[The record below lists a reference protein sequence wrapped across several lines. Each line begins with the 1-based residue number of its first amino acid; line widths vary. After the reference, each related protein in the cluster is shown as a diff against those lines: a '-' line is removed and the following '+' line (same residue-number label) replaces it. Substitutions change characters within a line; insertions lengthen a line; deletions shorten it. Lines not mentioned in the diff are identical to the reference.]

1 MFRKNEE
8 HKQQRMFTAV
18 DQLPET
24 AKKHLERSWAQ
35 VFYHDYFCK
44 LDEAV
49 FSVLYSDKHS
59 RPNTPINILVGFET
73 LKSGFGLSDER
84 LYDHFMFDLKFR
96 YALGLKDFDE
106 GNFELRTIYNF
117 RSAVSAYEE
126 EHGINLIH
134 KASEQIT
141 DEQLKQ
147 FQIKTG
153 LQRMDSTIVQSNIR
167 KMSRLQLLVEIIH
180 RFYRMLSEEEQKEHE
195 QLFASY
201 VKEDSLHYCYRV
213 KRDEMDGRLEQ
224 LGKDLSVML
233 ERFEHVHGDEKAYQQ
248 ALRVFHEHFLFE
260 QQEVIVVRESKELG
274 GSTLQSP
281 DDEEATFRTK
291 SRESS
296 RGYGANITET
306 CDEDNDLQLISRVN
320 VAPNTT
326 DDQQFLAEDIEN
338 LKEREGIEEVYT
350 DAGYTGETTAKATAT
365 SQVTQHVSA
374 IKGRKKEK
382 TGMDLEDFTVIRNS
396 EGKVTAI
403 ICPGGQSGELRESK
417 KAADRYTAGF
427 SADACQACPFVD
439 QCPAKRLKKRPI
451 FVLRFTA
458 TDLRV
463 AATRKQVAETGKE
476 ITNKRASIESTV
488 RSVIH
493 PFGGHLCKLPVRG
506 QHRIT
511 TMVVLSAMMVNIRR
525 ITGYLFP
532 EDGSKPIPDG
542 YALC

>member
-1 MFRKNEE
+1 MFRKNEG
-8 HKQQRMFTAV
+8 HKQQKMFTVV

-24 AKKHLERSWAQ
+24 AKKHLEKSWAH
-35 VFYHDYFCK
+35 VFYHEYFCK
-44 LDEAV
+44 LDETV
-49 FSVLYSDKHS
+49 FSVLYSEKHS

-96 YALGLKDFDE
+96 FALGIRDFDE

-126 EHGINLIH
+126 KHGINLIH

-153 LQRMDSTIVQSNIR
+153 LQRMDSTMVQSNIR
-167 KMSRLQLLVEIIH
+167 RMSRLQLLVEIIH
-180 RFYRMLSEEEQKEHE
+180 RFFRMLSKEEQQEYGE
-195 QLFASY
+195 LFAGY

-213 KRDEMDGRLEQ
+213 DRDSIDERLAQ
-224 LGKDLSVML
+224 VGKDLSLML
-233 ERFEHVHGDEKAYQQ
+233 EQFEKVHGNEKEYQQ
-248 ALRVFHEHFLFE
+248 AFRVLHEHFRFE
-260 QQEVIVVRESKELG
+260 QETIVARKNKELG

-281 DDEEATFRTK
+281 DDDEATYRTK
-291 SRESS
+291 SGESS
-296 RGYGANITET
+296 RGYVANITET
-306 CDEDNDLQLISRVN
+306 CDQENELQLITRIN
-320 VAPNTT
+320 VGPNTT
-326 DDQQFLAEDIEN
+326 DDQQLLAEDIEN
-338 LKEREGIEEVYT
+338 LKEREGIDELYT
-350 DAGYTGETTAKATAT
+350 DAGYTGETAFQATERH
-365 SQVTQHVSA
+365 QVTQHVSA
-374 IKGRKKEK
+374 IKGRKKGK
-382 TGMDLEDFTVIRNS
+382 NTLALEDFTITRDS
-396 EGKVTAI
+396 KGKVTAI
-403 ICPGGQSGELRESK
+403 TCPHGQEGELRESK
-417 KAADRYTAGF
+417 KSNRYTAGF
-427 SADACQACPFVD
+427 SAAACQTCPFID
-439 QCPAKRLKKRPI
+439 QCPAKRLKKRPR
-451 FVLRFTA
+451 FVLRFTT

-463 AATRKQVAETGKE
+463 ASTRKQVAQTGKE

-511 TMVVLSAMMVNIRR
+511 TIMVLSAMMVNIRR

-532 EDGSKPIPDG
+532 EDESKPVPDG

>member
-1 MFRKNEE
+1 MFRKNEG
-8 HKQQRMFTAV
+8 HKQQRIFTAV
-18 DQLPET
+18 DQLPAT
-24 AKKHLERSWAQ
+24 AKKHLERSWAH
-35 VFYHDYFCK
+35 VFYHEYFCRIN
-44 LDEAV
+44 EAV

-117 RSAVSAYEE
+117 RSAVSGYEE
-126 EHGINLIH
+126 KHGVNLIH

-153 LQRMDSTIVQSNIR
+153 LQRMDSTMVQSNIR

-180 RFYRMLSEEEQKEHE
+180 RFFRMLNEEEQQEHIE
-195 QLFASY
+195 LFASY
-201 VKEDSLHYCYRV
+201 VKEDALHYCYRV
-213 KRDEMDGRLEQ
+213 KRDEMDGRLAQ
-224 LGKDLSVML
+224 LGKDLSAML
-233 ERFEHVHGDEKAYQQ
+233 ERFENAHGDEKAYQH
-248 ALRVFHEHFLFE
+248 AFRVFGEHFRFE
-260 QQEVIVVRESKELG
+260 QEAIVVRESKELG
-274 GSTLQSP
+274 GTTLQSP
-281 DDEEATFRTK
+281 DDQEATFRTK
-291 SRESS
+291 SRERS
-296 RGYGANITET
+296 RGYVANLTET

-326 DDQQFLAEDIEN
+326 DDQKLLAEDIEN
-338 LKEREGIEEVYT
+338 LKEREGIDEVYT
-350 DAGYTGETTAKATAT
+350 DAGYTGKTAAKATAT
-365 SQVTQHVSA
+365 YQVTQHVSA

-382 TGMDLEDFTVIRNS
+382 TGVDLEDFTVTQNS
-396 EGKVTAI
+396 EGTVTAI
-403 ICPGGQSGELRESK
+403 ICPGGQRGELRESK
-417 KAADRYTAGF
+417 KASDRYTAGF
-427 SADACQACPFVD
+427 SADVCQACPFVD
-439 QCPAKRLKKRPI
+439 QCPAKRLKKRPS
-451 FVLRFTA
+451 FVLRFTT

-463 AATRKQVAETGKE
+463 AATRKQVAQTGKK

-506 QHRIT
+506 RHRIT

>member
-1 MFRKNEE
+1 MFRENEG

-18 DQLPET
+18 DQLPAT
-24 AKKHLERSWAQ
+24 AKKHLEKSWAH
-35 VFYHDYFCK
+35 VFYHEYFCR
-44 LDEAV
+44 LDETV
-49 FSVLYSDKHS
+49 FSVLYSEKKS

-96 YALGLKDFDE
+96 FALGLRDFDE

-117 RSAVSAYEE
+117 RAALSAYEQ

-153 LQRMDSTIVQSNIR
+153 LQRMDSTLVQSNIR
-167 KMSRLQLLVEIIH
+167 RMSRLQLLVEIIH
-180 RFYRMLSEEEQKEHE
+180 RLYRMLSEEEKQEHNK
-195 QLFASY
+195 LFAGY

-213 KRDEMDGRLEQ
+213 NRDEIEDRLVQ
-224 LGKDLSVML
+224 VGKDLSAML
-233 ERFEHVHGDEKAYQQ
+233 EHFEAAHGEKKAYQH
-248 ALRVFHEHFLFE
+248 AFRVFSEHFRFE
-260 QQEVIVVRESKELG
+260 QECIVVRESKELG
-274 GSTLQSP
+274 SGTLQSP
-281 DDEEATFRTK
+281 DDEQATFRTK

-296 RGYGANITET
+296 RGYGANLTET
-306 CDEDNDLQLISRVN
+306 CDEENDLQLISRVN

-338 LKEREGIEEVYT
+338 LKEREGIDELYT
-350 DAGYTGETTAKATAT
+350 DAGYTGETAAKATKEHEV
-365 SQVTQHVSA
+365 SQHVSA
-374 IKGRKKEK
+374 IKGRKKDK
-382 TGMDLEDFTVIRNS
+382 DALSLEDFTITRNG

-403 ICPGGQSGELRESK
+403 VCPNGQNGQVRESNK
-417 KAADRYTAGF
+417 SDRYTAGF
-427 SADACQACPFVD
+427 AAESCQVCPFVA
-439 QCPAKRLKKRPI
+439 QCPAKRLKKRPS
-451 FVLRFTA
+451 FVLRFT
-458 TDLRV
+458 TKDLRV
-463 AATRKQVAETGKE
+463 AETRKQVARTGKE

-493 PFGGHLCKLPVRG
+493 PFGGHLCKMPVRG

-511 TMVVLSAMMVNIRR
+511 TMIVLSAMMVNIKR

-532 EDGSKPIPDG
+532 EDGENPVPDG

>member
-1 MFRKNEE
+1 MFRKNEG

-24 AKKHLERSWAQ
+24 ARKHLMKSWAH
-35 VFYHDYFCK
+35 VFYHEFFCR
-44 LDEAV
+44 LDETV
-49 FSVLYSDKHS
+49 FSVLYSEKHS

-84 LYDHFMFDLKFR
+84 LYEHFMFDLKFR
-96 YALGLKDFDE
+96 YALGLRDFDE

-126 EHGINLIH
+126 EYGINLIH

-153 LQRMDSTIVQSNIR
+153 LQRMDSTMVQSNIR

-180 RFYRMLSEEEQKEHE
+180 RFYRMLSEEEQQEHGN
-195 QLFASY
+195 LFADY

-213 KRDEMDGRLEQ
+213 NRDEIDERLVQ
-224 LGKDLSVML
+224 VGKDLLAML
-233 ERFEHVHGDEKAYQQ
+233 ERFEKVHGDEKAYQQ
-248 ALRVFHEHFLFE
+248 AFRVFGEHFCF
-260 QQEVIVVRESKELG
+260 QQGCIVVRESKELG

-296 RGYGANITET
+296 RGYVANLTET
-306 CDEDNDLQLISRVN
+306 CDEENELQLITRMN

-326 DDQQFLAEDIEN
+326 DDQQVLAEDIEN
-338 LKEREGIEEVYT
+338 LKEREGIDELYT
-350 DAGYTGETTAKATAT
+350 DAGYTGET
-365 SQVTQHVSA
+365 
-374 IKGRKKEK
+374 
-382 TGMDLEDFTVIRNS
+382 
-396 EGKVTAI
+396 
-403 ICPGGQSGELRESK
+403 
-417 KAADRYTAGF
+417 AAQT
-427 SADACQACPFVD
+427 
-439 QCPAKRLKKRPI
+439 
-451 FVLRFTA
+451 T
-458 TDLRV
+458 
-463 AATRKQVAETGKE
+463 
-476 ITNKRASIESTV
+476 

-493 PFGGHLCKLPVRG
+493 PVGGHLCKLPVRG

-511 TMVVLSAMMVNIRR
+511 TLMVLSAMMVNIRR

-532 EDGSKPIPDG
+532 EDGSKSIPDG
-542 YALC
+542 YSLC

>member
-18 DQLPET
+18 DQLLAT
-24 AKKHLERSWAQ
+24 AKKHLEKSWAH
-35 VFYHDYFCK
+35 VFYHEYFCK
-44 LDEAV
+44 LDETV
-49 FSVLYSDKHS
+49 FSVLYSEKHS

-73 LKSGFGLSDER
+73 LKSGFGFSDER

-96 YALGLKDFDE
+96 FALGLRDFDE

-126 EHGINLIH
+126 EQGINLIH

-141 DEQLKQ
+141 DKQVKQ

-153 LQRMDSTIVQSNIR
+153 LQRMDSTMVQSNIR

-180 RFYRMLSEEEQKEHE
+180 RFFRMLSEEERKEFE
-195 QLFASY
+195 QLFAGY

-213 KRDEMDGRLEQ
+213 NRDEIDGRLMQ
-224 LGKDLSVML
+224 IGKDLSAML
-233 ERFEHVHGDEKAYQQ
+233 EHFEKAHGDEKAYQH
-248 ALRVFHEHFLFE
+248 AFRVFHEHFCFE
-260 QQEVIVVRESKELG
+260 QACIVVRENKELG
-274 GSTLQSP
+274 GKTLQSP
-281 DDEEATFRTK
+281 DDEQATFRTK

-296 RGYGANITET
+296 RGYVANITET
-306 CDEDNDLQLISRVN
+306 CDEENDLQLISRVN
-320 VAPNTT
+320 VASNTT
-326 DDQQFLAEDIEN
+326 DDQQLLAEDVEN
-338 LKEREGIEEVYT
+338 LKERMEIDELYT
-350 DAGYTGETTAKATAT
+350 DAGYTGETAAEVTAQH
-365 SQVTQHVSA
+365 QVKQHVSA

-382 TGMDLEDFTVIRNS
+382 TSLGLEDFTVTRNG
-396 EGKVTAI
+396 EGTVTAI
-403 ICPGGQSGELRESK
+403 TCPNGHSGELRKSK
-417 KAADRYTAGF
+417 KENRYTAGF
-427 SADACQACPFVD
+427 SADICRTCPFVD
-439 QCPAKRLKKRPI
+439 QCPAKRLKKRPS
-451 FVLRFTA
+451 FVLHFTA

-476 ITNKRASIESTV
+476 IANKRASIESTV

-493 PFGGHLCKLPVRG
+493 PFGGHLCTLPVRG

-511 TMVVLSAMMVNIRR
+511 TMMVLSGMMVNIRR

-532 EDGSKPIPDG
+532 EDGSKPIPDR

>member
-1 MFRKNEE
+1 MFRKNEG
-8 HKQQRMFTAV
+8 HKQQRMFTSV

-24 AKKHLERSWAQ
+24 ARKHLEQSWAQ
-35 VFYHDYFCK
+35 VFYHEYFCRIN
-44 LDEAV
+44 EEV

-126 EHGINLIH
+126 EHRVNLIH

-153 LQRMDSTIVQSNIR
+153 LQRMDSTMVQSNIR

-180 RFYRMLSEEEQKEHE
+180 RFYRMLSEEEQKAYE
-195 QLFASY
+195 QLFARY
-201 VKEDSLHYCYRV
+201 VKEDSLHYCCRV

-224 LGKDLSVML
+224 LGKDLSTML
-233 ERFEHVHGDEKAYQQ
+233 ECFEDVHGDEKAYQQ
-248 ALRVFHEHFLFE
+248 AFRVFGEHFRFE
-260 QQEVIVVRESKELG
+260 QESIVVRESKELG

-306 CDEDNDLQLISRVN
+306 CDEDNNLQLISRVS
-320 VAPNTT
+320 VAPNIT

-338 LKEREGIEEVYT
+338 LKEREGIDEVYT
-350 DAGYTGETTAKATAT
+350 DAGYTGEAAAKATAT
-365 SQVTQHVSA
+365 YQVSQHVSA

-382 TGMDLEDFTVIRNS
+382 TRVGLEDFTVTRTS

-403 ICPGGQSGELRESK
+403 ICPNGQGGELRESK

-427 SADACQACPFVD
+427 SADGCQACPFVN
-439 QCPAKRLKKRPI
+439 QCPAKRLKKRPSY
-451 FVLRFTA
+451 VLHFTA

-506 QHRIT
+506 RHRVT
-511 TMVVLSAMMVNIRR
+511 TMMVLSAMMVNIRR
-525 ITGYLFP
+525 IRGYLFP

>member
-1 MFRKNEE
+1 
-8 HKQQRMFTAV
+8 MFTAV

-24 AKKHLERSWAQ
+24 AKKNLEKSWAQ
-35 VFYHDYFCK
+35 VFYHEYFCK
-44 LDEAV
+44 LDESV
-49 FSVLYSDKHS
+49 FSVLYSEKKS

-96 YALGLKDFDE
+96 YALGLRDFDE

-117 RSAVSAYEE
+117 RSALYAYEQ
-126 EHGINLIH
+126 EHGVNLIH

-153 LQRMDSTIVQSNIR
+153 LQRMDSTMVQSNIR

-180 RFYRMLSEEEQKEHE
+180 RFFRMLSEEEKQEHGE
-195 QLFASY
+195 LFADY

-213 KRDEMDGRLEQ
+213 NREELEDRVERV
-224 LGKDLSVML
+224 GKDLSRML
-233 ERFEHVHGDEKAYQQ
+233 ELFEETHGDKKAYKNAFRVFTEHFRFE
-248 ALRVFHEHFLFE
+248 
-260 QQEVIVVRESKELG
+260 QECIVVKESKELG
-274 GSTLQSP
+274 GGSLQSP

-296 RGYGANITET
+296 RGYVTNITET
-306 CDEDNDLQLISRVN
+306 CDDKNGLQIINRVN

-326 DDQQFLAEDIEN
+326 DDQHLLADDIEN
-338 LKEREGIEEVYT
+338 LKEREGIDEVYT
-350 DAGYTGETTAKATAT
+350 DAGYTGETAARATET
-365 SQVTQHVSA
+365 HQVQQYVSA
-374 IKGRKKEK
+374 IKGRKKDK
-382 TGMDLEDFTVIRNS
+382 DALFLEDFTVTRND
-396 EGKVTAI
+396 EGKVTDI
-403 ICPGGQSGELRESK
+403 LCPNGQSGEVRESK
-417 KAADRYTAGF
+417 KGDRYTAGF
-427 SADACQACPFVD
+427 SADTCETCPFAA
-439 QCPAKRLKKRPI
+439 QCPAKRLKKRPS
-451 FVLRFTA
+451 FVFHFTT

-493 PFGGHLCKLPVRG
+493 PFGGHLCKMPVRSR
-506 QHRIT
+506 HRIT
-511 TMVVLSAMMVNIRR
+511 TMIVLSAMMVNIRR

-532 EDGSKPIPDG
+532 EDGREPIPER
-542 YALC
+542 YVLCRC

>member
-1 MFRKNEE
+1 MFRKNEG

-18 DQLPET
+18 DQLPAT
-24 AKKHLERSWAQ
+24 AKKNLEKSWTQ
-35 VFYHDYFCK
+35 VFYQEYFCK
-44 LDEAV
+44 LDETV
-49 FSVLYSDKHS
+49 FSVLYSEKHS

-96 YALGLKDFDE
+96 FALGLKDFDE

-134 KASEQIT
+134 KASEKIT

-153 LQRMDSTIVQSNIR
+153 LQRMDSTMVQSNIR

-180 RFYRMLSEEEQKEHE
+180 RFFRMLSEEEQKEHE
-195 QLFASY
+195 ELFAGY

-213 KRDEMDGRLEQ
+213 NRDEIEGRLVQ
-224 LGKDLSVML
+224 VGNDLSAML
-233 ERFEHVHGDEKAYQQ
+233 ERFEKVHGEEKAYQH
-248 ALRVFHEHFLFE
+248 AFRVFNEHFRFE
-260 QQEVIVVRESKELG
+260 QEYIVVREGKELG

-281 DDEEATFRTK
+281 DDEHATFRTK
-291 SRESS
+291 SRENS
-296 RGYGANITET
+296 RGYVANLTET
-306 CDEDNDLQLISRVN
+306 CDQENDLQLISRVN

-326 DDQQFLAEDIEN
+326 DDQQLLAEDIEN
-338 LKEREGIEEVYT
+338 LKNREGIDELYT
-350 DAGYTGETTAKATAT
+350 DAGYTGETAAKATGKH
-365 SQVTQHVSA
+365 QVAQHVSA

-382 TGMDLEDFTVIRNS
+382 IGLDLADFTVTRNG
-396 EGKVTAI
+396 EGKVTSI
-403 ICPGGQSGELRESK
+403 ICPNGQSGELRESRK
-417 KAADRYTAGF
+417 ENRYTAGF
-427 SADACQACPFVD
+427 SADLCKSCPFLD
-439 QCPAKRLKKRPI
+439 QCPAKRMKKRPI
-451 FVLRFTA
+451 FVLRFTT

-463 AATRKQVAETGKE
+463 AATRKQVARTGKD

-493 PFGGHLCKLPVRG
+493 PFGGHLCKLSVRG
-506 QHRIT
+506 QHRMT
-511 TMVVLSAMMVNIRR
+511 TMIVLSAMMVNIRR

-532 EDGSKPIPDG
+532 ENGSKPIPDG

>member
-1 MFRKNEE
+1 MFRKNEG
-8 HKQQRMFTAV
+8 HKQQRMFTVV

-24 AKKHLERSWAQ
+24 ARKHLETSWAH
-35 VFYHDYFCK
+35 VFYHEYFCK
-44 LDEAV
+44 INETV

-73 LKSGFGLSDER
+73 LKAGFGLSDER

-117 RSAVSAYEE
+117 RAALSAYEE
-126 EHGINLIH
+126 EHEVNLIH

-153 LQRMDSTIVQSNIR
+153 LQRMDSTMVQSNIR

-180 RFYRMLSEEEQKEHE
+180 RFFRMLSEKEQQEHSE
-195 QLFASY
+195 LFARY
-201 VKEDSLHYCYRV
+201 VKEDALHYCYRV
-213 KRDEMDGRLEQ
+213 KREEIDGRLEQ
-224 LGKDLSVML
+224 LGKDLSAML
-233 ERFEHVHGDEKAYQQ
+233 EYFENVHGDETAYQH
-248 ALRVFHEHFLFE
+248 AFRVFHEHFRFE
-260 QQEVIVVRESKELG
+260 QESLVVREGKELG

-281 DDEEATFRTK
+281 DDEQATFRTK

-296 RGYGANITET
+296 RGYGVNITET
-306 CDEDNDLQLISRVN
+306 CDQENGLQLISRVN

-338 LKEREGIEEVYT
+338 LKEREGIDEVYT
-350 DAGYTGETTAKATAT
+350 DAGYTGEIAAKATAKH
-365 SQVTQHVSA
+365 QVAQYVSA
-374 IKGRKKEK
+374 IKGREKEK
-382 TGMDLEDFTVIRNS
+382 TGVDLEDFTVTRNR
-396 EGKVTAI
+396 EGKATAI
-403 ICPGGQSGELRESK
+403 ICPNGQSGELRESK
-417 KAADRYTAGF
+417 NVGDRYTAGF

-439 QCPAKRLKKRPI
+439 QCPAKRLKKRPS
-451 FVLRFTA
+451 FVLRFTT

-463 AATRKQVAETGKE
+463 ASTRKQVAQTGKE

-488 RSVIH
+488 RSIIH

-511 TMVVLSAMMVNIRR
+511 TMMVLSAMMVNIRR

>member
-1 MFRKNEE
+1 MFRANDK
-8 HKQQRMFTAV
+8 HRQQRMFTAV
-18 DQLPET
+18 DQLPLT
-24 AKKHLERSWAQ
+24 AKKNLEKSWAH
-35 VFYHDYFCK
+35 VFYHEYFCR
-44 LDEAV
+44 LDETV
-49 FSVLYSDKHS
+49 FSVLYSEKHS

-96 YALGLKDFDE
+96 FALGLKDFDE

-153 LQRMDSTIVQSNIR
+153 LQRMDSTMVQSNIR

-180 RFYRMLSEEEQKEHE
+180 RFFRMLSEEEQKEYE
-195 QLFASY
+195 ELFSGY

-213 KRDEMDGRLEQ
+213 NRDEIDGRLVQ
-224 LGKDLSVML
+224 VGKDLSAML
-233 ERFEHVHGDEKAYQQ
+233 EHFEKAHGDEKAYQH
-248 ALRVFHEHFLFE
+248 AFRVFSEHFRFE
-260 QQEVIVVRESKELG
+260 QECLVLKESKDLG
-274 GSTLQSP
+274 GKTLQSP
-281 DDEEATFRTK
+281 DDEQATFRTK

-296 RGYGANITET
+296 RGYVANITET
-306 CDEDNDLQLISRVN
+306 CDEENDLQLISRVN

-326 DDQQFLAEDIEN
+326 DDQQLLAEDIEN
-338 LKEREGIEEVYT
+338 LKERMEFDELYT
-350 DAGYTGETTAKATAT
+350 DAGYTGETAAKATEGH
-365 SQVTQHVSA
+365 QVKQYVSA

-382 TGMDLEDFTVIRNS
+382 DALQLEDFTVTRNDD
-396 EGKVTAI
+396 GTVTAI
-403 ICPGGQSGELRESK
+403 VCPNGHSGELRESSK
-417 KAADRYTAGF
+417 KDGRYTAGF
-427 SADACQACPFVD
+427 SADSCQVCPFID
-439 QCPAKRLKKRPI
+439 QCPAKRLKKRPS
-451 FVLRFTA
+451 FVFRFTT

-463 AATRKQVAETGKE
+463 AATRKQVAQTGKE
-476 ITNKRASIESTV
+476 ITNKRASVESTV

-506 QHRIT
+506 QPRIT
-511 TMVVLSAMMVNIRR
+511 TMMVLSGMMVNIRR

-532 EDGSKPIPDG
+532 EDGSKPIPAG